1 MSARP
6 SASELKEARDFAHK
20 LELLD
25 VAESYH
31 TKWGEIQYAAYA
43 ERLKPGNP
51 KMMKQL
57 LAWAVKENLSS
68 IPSVKTLAGSIIEAD
83 SDDLTARELLGHLKV
98 DDQWTS
104 KENLISKMDPK
115 NIEDRIKTHKIL
127 AKTSLYPSQRR

>member
-1 MSARP
+1 
-6 SASELKEARDFAHK
+6 
-20 LELLD
+20 
-25 VAESYH
+25 
-31 TKWGEIQYAAYA
+31 
-43 ERLKPGNP
+43 
-51 KMMKQL
+51 MMKQL